1 MGLPLLFRPT
11 DVRVRLL
18 EDMGLTSAPFVEA
31 NAPSGDAVY
40 YPVSAELVPRLRSDL
55 LVGFFGSED
64 RAAALRADP
73 AVQQMPAVR
82 TGGIAPIVGR
92 DRVAASS
99 SPSVLSIPWVPGLL
113 PADPRRRR
121 RAEQA
126 GVVRPTQPTRPIRRT
141 RTVPE

>member
-1 MGLPLLFRPT
+1 MLLLLRPT

-92 DRVAASS
+92 VAASS
-99 SPSVLSIPWVPGLL
+99 SPSVLSIPWVLDPS
-113 PADPRRRR
+113 ADPRRRR

-126 GVVRPTQPTRPIRRT
+126 EVVRPTQPTGPTRRT
-141 RTVPE
+141 RTMPE

>member
-1 MGLPLLFRPT
+1 
-11 DVRVRLL
+11 
-18 EDMGLTSAPFVEA
+18 
-31 NAPSGDAVY
+31 VY

-126 GVVRPTQPTRPIRRT
+126 GVVRPTQPTRPTRRT
-141 RTVPE
+141 RTAQE